1 MADQARLD
9 VNVWPQSGALVVRP
23 RGELVVATYAQ
34 LRDCLLKAI
43 ADQPLAV
50 IVELG
55 ELRVR
60 SPALLSVF
68 ASVWMRSST
77 WTDVPLVLA
86 ATSEPVRSMLLR
98 SGVQR
103 FVAVHSTTAQAWAS
117 VAEPPPRRRAELSL
131 GTSGAGSRRARQF
144 VRELCD
150 RWRLD
155 AISGDAEL
163 VVSALVDNA
172 TIAGGS
178 ALVLRIEQRRG
189 ALAVAVRGEVPT
201 SRRPCRGLDDLD
213 GSFGLTM
220 VDRLCVAWGRAP
232 TTGGE
237 LTWAVLPLGGDQQAV
252 VG

>member
-9 VNVWPQSGALVVRP
+9 VDVWPQSGALVVRP
-23 RGELVVATYAQ
+23 CGELAVATYAH

-43 ADQPLAV
+43 ADQPSAV

-86 ATSEPVRSMLLR
+86 ATSEPMRSMLLR

-103 FVAVHSTTAQAWAS
+103 FVAVHATTAQAWAS
-117 VAEPPPRRRAELSL
+117 VADPPPRRRAELSF
-131 GTSGAGSRRARQF
+131 GASSAGGRRARQF

-150 RWRLD
+150 RWRLQ
-155 AISGDAEL
+155 AMSGDVEL

-178 ALVLRIEQRRG
+178 ALVVRVEQRQG
-189 ALAVAVRGEVPT
+189 ALALAVRGEEPM
-201 SRRPCRGLDDLD
+201 SRRPSRGVDDPG
-213 GSFGLTM
+213 GSLGLAM
-220 VDRLCVAWGRAP
+220 VERLCVAWGCAP

-237 LTWAVLPLGGDQQAV
+237 LTWAVLPLPGDRQG